1 MLGVQTFLILGAL
14 SLGFG
19 IFQQSCYF
27 IILFY
32 FSHVLWGPEI
42 FERNSVQTLT
52 ICLSVGSIITGNP
65 ILEVMYNLAE
75 FSLCLRALQI

>member
-1 MLGVQTFLILGAL
+1 M
-14 SLGFG
+14 
-19 IFQQSCYF
+19 
-27 IILFY
+27 ILFY

-52 ICLSVGSIITGNP
+52 ICLSVENIITGNP

-75 FSLCLRALQI
+75 HFIMLESFANIKKNINTYKHTHIHTHTSKN